1 MEYQK
6 QIKKMP
12 LKAHWLE
19 LRYRIIFCA
28 IFYAVVLACCMFY
41 AADIY
46 YLLLKPLTKI
56 MSTDI
61 TARKLIFTSP
71 GEAFFSYMRLAFISA
86 FILSFPIIS
95 WQAYAFLTPGLY
107 RRERKVFVIYISA
120 AQVLFCFAVL
130 LVYFYIMPII
140 WQFFLTFER
149 TPGADIALP
158 IILEARVSEYLDMV
172 LSLIFAFGLA
182 FQLPI
187 VLIFLVHIGLLEAEW
202 LATRRRHAIVAIF
215 IIAAIL
221 TPPDVLTQ
229 ITLALPLII
238 LYEIAV
244 FICKTISRKRHL
256 HA

>member
-1 MEYQK
+1 MKYQK

-19 LRYRIIFCA
+19 LRQRMIFCA
-28 IFYAVVLACCMFY
+28 VFYTIVLGFCMLY

-46 YLLLKPLTKI
+46 YLLLKPLTEI
-56 MSTDI
+56 MPTGI
-61 TARKLIFTSP
+61 TERKLIFTSP
-71 GEAFFSYMRLAFISA
+71 GEAFFSYMRLAFIA
-86 FILSFPIIS
+86 ALILSFPMIS
-95 WQAYAFLTPGLY
+95 WQVYAFLNPGLY
-107 RRERKVFVIYISA
+107 RREKKVFVLYTSA
-120 AQVLFCFAVL
+120 AQMLFSLAAL

-140 WQFFLTFER
+140 WQFFLSFER
-149 TPGADIALP
+149 APSADIALP

-187 VLIFLVHIGLLEAEW
+187 VLIFLVHMGLLEAEW
-202 LATRRRHAIVAIF
+202 LAARRRHAIVVIF
-215 IIAAIL
+215 IVAAIL

-238 LYEIAV
+238 LYEISV
-244 FICKTISRKRHL
+244 FICKIISRKRQL